1 MADYLSHLSQ
11 LPWLLT
17 CTLGVYSLCRRWRA
31 RMEGRIRHL
40 FLSYTEACDLLTEY
54 FTRYSS
60 SFIIRVLVLQ
70 VEKTRIGYCQI
81 ALRNS

>member
-1 MADYLSHLSQ
+1 
-11 LPWLLT
+11 
-17 CTLGVYSLCRRWRA
+17 
-31 RMEGRIRHL
+31 MEGRIRHL